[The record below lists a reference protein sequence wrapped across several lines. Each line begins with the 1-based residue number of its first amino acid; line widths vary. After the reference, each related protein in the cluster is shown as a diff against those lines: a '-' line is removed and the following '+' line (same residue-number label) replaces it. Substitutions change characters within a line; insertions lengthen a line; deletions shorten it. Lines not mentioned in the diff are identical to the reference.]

1 MKQCSIHKLQQE
13 FTICLPLGWE
23 QQNVPAKNA
32 NCETKIQFH
41 ILVYNLFTAQKVSSF
56 L

>member
-1 MKQCSIHKLQQE
+1 MFNSQPQQE

-23 QQNVPAKNA
+23 QQNVPAENA

-41 ILVYNLFTAQKVSSF
+41 ILV
-56 L
+56 